1 MTTRLTPE
9 KVNDIIANCV
19 EVINCKSITIR
30 NLAKLIGKLVASK
43 PAVQYAPLYYKSL
56 EIEKDLVLRQNK
68 GNFNAEASISDES
81 KAGLQW
87 WVDNIK
93 SSSKPIIRPQP
104 DIVIESDSSLT
115 SWGAVNKSDFNM
127 VSGLWSQDEK
137 QYHINYL
144 ELKAAFLALQFFCH
158 SLNNMHVQ
166 LYLDNTVAIKYLSK
180 MSGRKYLLNCLAK
193 EILLWCASRHI
204 WLSVYHIPGVRNA
217 VADSLSRKGNEDMEW
232 MLTDNTFHSIQTLL
246 GSCELDLFASKEN
259 HKLPLYV
266 SYLPDPEAYAV
277 NHFSL
282 IWTNINAF
290 VFLPFIVLGLVLQKI
305 LQDQATVTVVAPI
318 FHTQPWFPT
327 LLKLTCQQ
335 PYLLPKQCLILPS
348 NRQKKHPLTKMR
360 LGAFRV
366 SGKRCLTEAF
376 RDTLQTSYSTL
387 GERAQRNSMG
397 RIFSDGCVFVSEKSL
412 IRLIP
417 M

>member
-1 MTTRLTPE
+1 MHE
-9 KVNDIIANCV
+9 QMY
-19 EVINCKSITIR
+19 
-30 NLAKLIGKLVASK
+30 LA
-43 PAVQYAPLYYKSL
+43 
-56 EIEKDLVLRQNK
+56 
-68 GNFNAEASISDES
+68 
-81 KAGLQW
+81 
-87 WVDNIK
+87 
-93 SSSKPIIRPQP
+93 
-104 DIVIESDSSLT
+104 
-115 SWGAVNKSDFNM
+115 
-127 VSGLWSQDEK
+127 
-137 QYHINYL
+137 
-144 ELKAAFLALQFFCH
+144 
-158 SLNNMHVQ
+158 
-166 LYLDNTVAIKYLSK
+166 NTVAIKYLSK
-180 MSGRKYLLNCLAK
+180 MGGRKCLLNRLAK
-193 EILLWCASRHI
+193 EIWLWCASRHI
-204 WLSVYHIPGVRNA
+204 WLSVYLIPGVRNA

-277 NHFSL
+277 NAFSL

-290 VFLPFIVLGLVLQKI
+290 VFPPFSVLGLVLQKI

-335 PYLLPKQCLILPS
+335 PYLLPKQCLTLPA

-376 RDTLQTSYSTL
+376 RDTLQTSYLPL

-397 RIFSDGCVFVSEKSL
+397 RIFSDGCVFVSEKRL